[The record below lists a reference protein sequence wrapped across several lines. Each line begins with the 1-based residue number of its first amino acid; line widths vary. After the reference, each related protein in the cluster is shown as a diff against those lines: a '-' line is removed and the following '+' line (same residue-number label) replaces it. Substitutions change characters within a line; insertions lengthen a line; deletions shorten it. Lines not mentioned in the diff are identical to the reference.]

1 MFEFMYGLL
10 LDAKRRSENSERG
23 ASAVEYGLL
32 IAGVAA
38 LVATVVFILGGA
50 IVNLFNA
57 MITALGG

>member
-38 LVATVVFILGGA
+38 LVATVVFLLGGA
-50 IVNLFNA
+50 IVTLFND

>member
-1 MFEFMYGLL
+1 MFELMYRFL

-38 LVATVVFILGGA
+38 LVATVVFLLGGA
-50 IVNLFNA
+50 IVTLFNT
-57 MITALGG
+57 MITSLGG